1 MSFAPAFGLSDRF
14 RALCSVLICI
24 LLCLPALQGPL
35 SATTQAAEPGDEDL
49 ARLITRLQE
58 LRAELTQQQSR
69 QGAYSESLLTT
80 LNSLSEALLSAG
92 AWQEALEA
100 VEQQIQ
106 IIRINDG
113 LYADAQ
119 ISLIM
124 QQLDIMASQSDWE
137 SMFER
142 LNHLDWLFQRTTDTP
157 AEERLLVLKQARD
170 WIRLL
175 LLRGPR
181 TQEAQYLL
189 RLRDL
194 EQSAVD
200 IARESDL
207 GPQVLTATL
216 YDLAQAELYIALGIV
231 STSDTSQQLIDQQ
244 RGISS
249 PLRPNQTIRSV
260 SDLEAVYG
268 ARTSTM
274 IERSHR
280 SAMASHYQLIT
291 ELGEIQEIDAESAPE
306 QAAMLKIYLG
316 DSMLMRQQYELS
328 LGSSIA
334 RPRGSGNIGNAGR
347 YYNEAWQLFL
357 SAGYTDEQLNI
368 LFACPTLLPLD
379 DFSAQMGASTSACA
393 KQDDGSLL
401 LSDVVVTR
409 YGIPGLRYDNLP
421 DSSLIS
427 TPDGVSATL
436 QFGVGMN
443 GQPERIQILSSEP
456 ADTSAR
462 IRGRDALLDMQFRPA
477 LKDGKVI
484 RLSDV
489 HMTIFVLEPD

>member
-14 RALCSVLICI
+14 RALCRVLVCI
-24 LLCLPALQGPL
+24 LLCLPALKEQF
-35 SATTQAAEPGDEDL
+35 SATAQAAEPGDEDL
-49 ARLITRLQE
+49 AQMVTRLQE
-58 LRAELTQQQSR
+58 LRAELSQQQSR
-69 QGAYSESLLTT
+69 QGAYSENLLTT

-124 QQLDIMASQSDWE
+124 QQLDIMASQNDWE

-170 WIRLL
+170 WIRPL

-181 TQEAQYLL
+181 TQEALYLL

-207 GPQVLTATL
+207 GPQILTATL

-231 STSDTSQQLIDQQ
+231 STTDTSQQLIDQQ

-280 SAMASHYQLIT
+280 SAMASHY
-291 ELGEIQEIDAESAPE
+291 
-306 QAAMLKIYLG
+306 
-316 DSMLMRQQYELS
+316 
-328 LGSSIA
+328 
-334 RPRGSGNIGNAGR
+334 
-347 YYNEAWQLFL
+347 
-357 SAGYTDEQLNI
+357 
-368 LFACPTLLPLD
+368 
-379 DFSAQMGASTSACA
+379 
-393 KQDDGSLL
+393 
-401 LSDVVVTR
+401 
-409 YGIPGLRYDNLP
+409 
-421 DSSLIS
+421 
-427 TPDGVSATL
+427 
-436 QFGVGMN
+436 
-443 GQPERIQILSSEP
+443 
-456 ADTSAR
+456 
-462 IRGRDALLDMQFRPA
+462 
-477 LKDGKVI
+477 
-484 RLSDV
+484 
-489 HMTIFVLEPD
+489 